1 MTRKIAWAVIVSA
14 AARARRYQ
22 CNRVHPQAPGKM
34 AQQNNL
40 FALLTLAELL
50 ESLQQHTQC
59 LQLTSEV
66 QLSSDEGRKEASVV
80 SCPRRISYAPLTF

>member
-1 MTRKIAWAVIVSA
+1 
-14 AARARRYQ
+14 
-22 CNRVHPQAPGKM
+22 M

-40 FALLTLAELL
+40 FTLFTSAELL

-66 QLSSDEGRKEASVV
+66 QLSSDEGRKEAFVV
-80 SCPRRISYAPLTF
+80 SYPCRKKGTVCFIDSLENK